1 MRHCEI
7 LCQNVTQNCDPP
19 TFNHLTYLF
28 LIVGVRH
35 GVLFLENKIISVFYK
50 KYIDTS
56 SNQIK
61 YHFTAKSESH
71 SSSTHTNTA

>member
-7 LCQNVTQNCDPP
+7 LCQNVTQNYDPP
-19 TFNHLTYLF
+19 TLYLEAYLF

-50 KYIDTS
+50 ILTLLL
-56 SNQIK
+56 IK
-61 YHFTAKSESH
+61 
-71 SSSTHTNTA
+71 

>member
-19 TFNHLTYLF
+19 TFDPLTYLF

-35 GVLFLENKIISVFYK
+35 GVLFLENKSISGLL
-50 KYIDTS
+50 
-56 SNQIK
+56 
-61 YHFTAKSESH
+61 
-71 SSSTHTNTA
+71 

>member
-19 TFNHLTYLF
+19 TFDPLTYLF

-50 KYIDTS
+50 ILTLLL
-56 SNQIK
+56 IK
-61 YHFTAKSESH
+61 
-71 SSSTHTNTA
+71 